1 MSKTVSFAIKA
12 SESTISKL
20 KTYCKKHGVKIGF
33 FVEKAIIDEIRQEEL
48 LEDSRDI
55 VRLRHEETSATPIGD
70 YFEKRNI

>member
-12 SESTISKL
+12 SELTISKL
-20 KTYCKKHGVKIGF
+20 KAYCKKNGIKIGY

-48 LEDSRDI
+48 LEDSKDI
-55 VRLRHEETSATPIGD
+55 VRLRQEETSATPAGD